1 MVNKLPNECKR
12 GNKNMTFADCEL
24 TILRSAVD
32 KIQNKTGKRL
42 LHKTDVQ
49 RIIEIVEEFLKKK
62 KRICYGG
69 TAINNILPED
79 KQFYDKSI
87 ELPDYDFFSPT
98 PLKDAKELANIYFKD
113 GFTEVEAKSGVH
125 GGTFKVF
132 VNFIPVADL
141 TFMPSPLFKKLFGE
155 SKKIGGIYYASPDYL
170 RMSMYL
176 ELSRPEGDT
185 SRWEKVLKR
194 LLLLNTQYP
203 LQSRHCRDHEV
214 QRMFDNPGGFEEK
227 ELFYLVRDALVDE
240 GVVFFGG
247 YANRLYLRHHKA
259 FGKYQSL
266 KTPDFE
272 VLANHPKEVAEMVK
286 KTLEKHEYTNVSVVK
301 IKGVG
306 EIVPEAYQVRWGE
319 ERLVTIFRPLGC
331 HSYNVKHL
339 RENSVKIATIDTMLS
354 FYLAFLFASG
364 QEFDSERYRCMSEYL
379 FQVQRENRL
388 TQRGILKR
396 FSINCYGDQPTLE
409 KMRREKSEKYE
420 QLKNKKG
427 SKEYEWYFLRYVPAE
442 REYYKQKKKMSRKR
456 KTRRK
461 KRSRRRRPWRPRRRR
476 RHTKTRRK
484 SFSGSIPGQQ
494 S

>member
-1 MVNKLPNECKR
+1 MVHKLPNECRR

-32 KIQNKTGKRL
+32 KIQNQTGKHL
-42 LHKTDVQ
+42 LHKSDVQ
-49 RIIEIVEEFLKKK
+49 KIIEIVERFLKKK

-69 TAINNILPED
+69 TAINNILPEE

-98 PLKDAKELANIYFKD
+98 PLKDAKELANIYFKE
-113 GFTEVEAKSGVH
+113 GFDETEAKSGVH

-132 VNFIPVADL
+132 VNFIPVADI
-141 TFMPSPLFKKLFGE
+141 TFMPAPLFKKLLSE
-155 SKKIGGIYYASPDYL
+155 SKKIDGIYYASPDYL
-170 RMSMYL
+170 RMAMYL
-176 ELSRPEGDT
+176 ELSRPKGDT

-194 LLLLNTQYP
+194 LLLLNEQYP
-203 LQSRHCRDHEV
+203 LQSRHCGDHEV

-227 ELFYLVRDALVDE
+227 ELFYLVRDTLIDE

-259 FGKYQSL
+259 FGKYRSL

-272 VLANHPKEVAEMVK
+272 VLSKRPKEVAEVVK
-286 KTLEKHEYTNVSVVK
+286 KALQKQEYTNVSVVS
-301 IKGVG
+301 IPGVG
-306 EIVPEAYQVRWGE
+306 EIVPKGYQVRWGN

-331 HSYNVKHL
+331 HSYNKKHL
-339 RENSVKIATIDTMLS
+339 RNNTVNIATIDTMLS

-364 QEFDSERYRCMSEYL
+364 QEFNPERYRCLSEYL
-379 FQVQRENRL
+379 FQVQRDNRL
-388 TQRGILKR
+388 AQQGILKR

-409 KMRREKSEKYE
+409 KMRREKSKKYE
-420 QLKNKKG
+420 ELKNKKG
-427 SKEYEWYFLRYVPAE
+427 SKEYEWYFLRYIPAE
-442 REYYKQKKKMSRKR
+442 LARWKVRKKTHHRR
-456 KTRRK
+456 KTRKRSSSRK
-461 KRSRRRRPWRPRRRR
+461 KSRAKSRKKSRAKSRRRILNR
-476 RHTKTRRK
+476 
-484 SFSGSIPGQQ
+484 SIPGQR